1 MSGVR
6 PECCRGVVGPLRIQ
20 RQLPDALPC
29 FARLQALTWLQRFCL
44 PLPNRD
50 VGRGSV
56 FLAFRGPSSFRLTVL
71 RLAGRSKK
79 DRDRLLR
86 ENDPGLVVPKSE
98 AVPEESVRLSAR
110 HCHTATL
117 SPRPCTRGVLS
128 CMVQMPQGQTPAQT
142 PQPMQRS
149 SSET

>member
-29 FARLQALTWLQRFCL
+29 FAWLQALTWLQRFCL
-44 PLPNRD
+44 PLPSRY
-50 VGRGSV
+50 VGRGQF
-56 FLAFRGPSSFRLTVL
+56 FLRSGGQSSFRLTVL
-71 RLAGRSKK
+71 RQAGRSKK

-86 ENDPGLVVPKSE
+86 ENDPGLVMLKSE